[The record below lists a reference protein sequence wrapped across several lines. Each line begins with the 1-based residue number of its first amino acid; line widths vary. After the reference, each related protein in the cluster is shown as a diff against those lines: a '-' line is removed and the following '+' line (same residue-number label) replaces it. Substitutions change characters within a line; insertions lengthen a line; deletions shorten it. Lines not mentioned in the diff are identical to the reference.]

1 MSHTYSGNW
10 THLVWRTS
18 NSAPLLSPTLRPQ
31 LFAHII
37 DYASRRGYYV
47 DTINGVEDHVH
58 CLIGFDS
65 RHSISEIVN
74 AIKGESSHWI
84 NAGQMTRFRFAWQ
97 QGFSSFTVSSSLL
110 RRVRRYIRQQ
120 QEHHRHITFAEEI
133 EALIRLHGLEGNGGP
148 GGWPE
153 DSG

>member
-1 MSHTYSGNW
+1 MSHSYSGNW

-18 NSAPLLSPTLRPQ
+18 NSVPVLSPSLRPR

-37 DYASRRGYYV
+37 AYASKRGFYV

-65 RHSISEIVN
+65 RDAISEIAN

-84 NAGQMTRFRFAWQ
+84 NAGRMTRLPFSWQ

-110 RRVRRYIRQQ
+110 QRVRRYIRRQE
-120 QEHHRHITFAEEI
+120 EHHRHITYAEEI
-133 EALIRLHGLEGNGGP
+133 AALLRLHGMDGNGGRSP
-148 GGWPE
+148 DE
-153 DSG
+153 